1 MTPNERRPPRKRV
14 SSSHRFLDVGGTAP
28 HHPPAHAR
36 KLSLST
42 VGVRSC
48 ILQANR
54 RGDLGQRV
62 AMSIVRRRY
71 PGAAV
76 GMPVSD
82 RRKIQDLT
90 PNAV

>member
-1 MTPNERRPPRKRV
+1 M
-14 SSSHRFLDVGGTAP
+14 
-28 HHPPAHAR
+28 
-36 KLSLST
+36 
-42 VGVRSC
+42 
-48 ILQANR
+48 QANR

-62 AMSIVRRRY
+62 AMSTVRRRH

-90 PNAV
+90 PNALPFAAGQISCWRTTVAALARENIYSVGSELEAD

>member
-1 MTPNERRPPRKRV
+1 MQTEMQTDIMTIREVAK
-14 SSSHRFLDVGGTAP
+14 
-28 HHPPAHAR
+28 
-36 KLSLST
+36 T

-54 RGDLGQRV
+54 CGDLGQRV
-62 AMSIVRRRY
+62 AMSIARRRH
-71 PGAAV
+71 PGAAI

-90 PNAV
+90 PNVDKT